1 MILLDIT
8 ENVSLPSFAI
18 NLIYKWFNKI
28 SSAFTADTPFGE
40 VKLRDLPEWIGR
52 REKGFKPFASLIS
65 RGKYFIKKSGLT
77 MAQKLYNTFVTIS
90 LLLIYMLILLD
101 KLVLNKWI

>member
-1 MILLDIT
+1 
-8 ENVSLPSFAI
+8 
-18 NLIYKWFNKI
+18 
-28 SSAFTADTPFGE
+28 
-40 VKLRDLPEWIGR
+40 
-52 REKGFKPFASLIS
+52 
-65 RGKYFIKKSGLT
+65 